1 MPNKSWAELLSFS
14 VGCKLWKQLPA
25 SLSAGII
32 KVPASTWFGAMQHFV
47 GWSQCSTY
55 NSTNPVP
62 TWWSGG
68 ICCTLTEMSDGNW
81 KVCQH
86 IYSTTVGNCCLFWSF
101 NVHISDSCTFITSI
115 RRVKPYYFQWETRET
130 QQSVFKLS
138 CICAV
143 CMWLLDQLSTASSGL
158 WGVIWVWLKEL
169 HLEDL
174 LLIVGDHL
182 KSPITFSVSTSSCVL
197 TKLWAGNTPI
207 ISLISFKSVQVPL
220 VPSADFMA
228 LRLRLE
234 MNLCGC
240 TEQ

>member
-101 NVHISDSCTFITSI
+101 NSMTFITSI

-138 CICAV
+138 CICDV

-182 KSPITFSVSTSSCVL
+182 KSPITFSVLVPVSWPNSEPGIPQLSPSSFSKVFRY
-197 TKLWAGNTPI
+197 LWYPV
-207 ISLISFKSVQVPL
+207 LISWHL
-220 VPSADFMA
+220 
-228 LRLRLE
+228 
-234 MNLCGC
+234 G
-240 TEQ
+240 

>member
-101 NVHISDSCTFITSI
+101 NSMTFITSI

-182 KSPITFSVSTSSCVL
+182 KSPITFSVLVPVSWPNSEPGIPQLSPSSFSKVFRY
-197 TKLWAGNTPI
+197 LWYPV
-207 ISLISFKSVQVPL
+207 LISWHL
-220 VPSADFMA
+220 
-228 LRLRLE
+228 
-234 MNLCGC
+234 G
-240 TEQ
+240 

>member
-101 NVHISDSCTFITSI
+101 NSMTFITSI

-182 KSPITFSVSTSSCVL
+182 KSPITFSVLVPVSWPNSEPGVPQLSPSSVS
-197 TKLWAGNTPI
+197 KVFRYLWYPV
-207 ISLISFKSVQVPL
+207 LISWHL
-220 VPSADFMA
+220 
-228 LRLRLE
+228 
-234 MNLCGC
+234 G
-240 TEQ
+240 

>member
-62 TWWSGG
+62 TWRSGG
-68 ICCTLTEMSDGNW
+68 ICYTLTEMSDGNW

-115 RRVKPYYFQWETRET
+115 KRVKPYYFQWETRET

-138 CICAV
+138 CTRAV
-143 CMWLLDQLSTASSGL
+143 CTWLLDQLSTASSGL

-182 KSPITFSVSTSSCVL
+182 KSPITFSVLVPVSWPNSEPGVPQLSPSSVS
-197 TKLWAGNTPI
+197 KVFRYLWYPV
-207 ISLISFKSVQVPL
+207 LISWHL
-220 VPSADFMA
+220 
-228 LRLRLE
+228 
-234 MNLCGC
+234 G
-240 TEQ
+240 

>member
-68 ICCTLTEMSDGNW
+68 ICCTLTEMSDENW

-115 RRVKPYYFQWETRET
+115 KRVKPYYFQWETRET

-138 CICAV
+138 CTRAV

-174 LLIVGDHL
+174 LLIVGDYL
-182 KSPITFSVSTSSCVL
+182 KSPITFSVLVPVSWPNSEPGIPQLSPSSVS
-197 TKLWAGNTPI
+197 KVFRYLWYPV
-207 ISLISFKSVQVPL
+207 LISWHL
-220 VPSADFMA
+220 
-228 LRLRLE
+228 
-234 MNLCGC
+234 G
-240 TEQ
+240 

>member
-1 MPNKSWAELLSFS
+1 MPNKSWAELLSFP

-68 ICCTLTEMSDGNW
+68 ICCTLTDMSDGNW

-101 NVHISDSCTFITSI
+101 NSMTFITSI

-138 CICAV
+138 CICDV

-182 KSPITFSVSTSSCVL
+182 KSPITFSVLVPVSWPNSEPGVPQLSPSSVS
-197 TKLWAGNTPI
+197 KVFRYLWYPV
-207 ISLISFKSVQVPL
+207 LISWHL
-220 VPSADFMA
+220 
-228 LRLRLE
+228 
-234 MNLCGC
+234 G
-240 TEQ
+240 

>member
-68 ICCTLTEMSDGNW
+68 ICCTLTEMSDENW

-101 NVHISDSCTFITSI
+101 NSMTFITSI

-138 CICAV
+138 CICDV

-182 KSPITFSVSTSSCVL
+182 KSPITFSVLVPVSWPNSEPGVPQLSPSSVS
-197 TKLWAGNTPI
+197 KVFRYLWYPV
-207 ISLISFKSVQVPL
+207 LISWHL
-220 VPSADFMA
+220 
-228 LRLRLE
+228 
-234 MNLCGC
+234 G
-240 TEQ
+240 

>member
-101 NVHISDSCTFITSI
+101 NSMTFITSI

-138 CICAV
+138 CICDV

-182 KSPITFSVSTSSCVL
+182 KSPITFSVLVPVSWPNSEPGVPQLSPSSVS
-197 TKLWAGNTPI
+197 KVFRYLWYPV
-207 ISLISFKSVQVPL
+207 LISWHL
-220 VPSADFMA
+220 
-228 LRLRLE
+228 
-234 MNLCGC
+234 G
-240 TEQ
+240 